1 MERSVVEL
9 LERYPAATLQDIYKT
24 MFQDRFGVAHMLASR
39 ERVKEY
45 IATEAQL
52 AEGDTQCYIE
62 ACGWRGDYIRV
73 DLRAIRDGI
82 MSADELT
89 DAFMASAECGIDISA
104 ESIEA
109 WQREWNEIVRV
120 CHPMLRGIEGFKSDS
135 TAIAKHIAEGN
146 YVMHHSE
153 VYNANYAP
161 HYRIVHRTMIEAL
174 PSLAR
179 R

>member
-1 MERSVVEL
+1 MVEL

-24 MFQDRFGVAHMLASR
+24 MFQDRFGVAHMLAPR

-45 IATEAQL
+45 ITTETEL
-52 AEGDTQCYIE
+52 ANGDTQHYTE
-62 ACGWRGDYIRV
+62 ACGWRGDYVRV
-73 DLRAIRDGI
+73 DLRAIRDDI
-82 MSADELT
+82 ISADELT
-89 DAFMASAECGIDISA
+89 DAFMESAELGIEITT

-109 WQREWNEIVRV
+109 WQREWNEIIDV
-120 CHPMLRGIEGFKSDS
+120 CHPILSRLDGFKRDS
-135 TAIAKHIAEGN
+135 LAIVQLIADGN

-153 VYNANYAP
+153 EYNANYAP

>member
-45 IATEAQL
+45 ITTETGL
-52 AEGDTQCYIE
+52 ANGDTQHYTE

-82 MSADELT
+82 ISADELS
-89 DAFMASAECGIDISA
+89 DAFMASAELGIEITT

-120 CHPMLRGIEGFKSDS
+120 CHPMLRRIESFKSDS
-135 TAIAKHIAEGN
+135 AAIAKHIAEGS

-153 VYNANYAP
+153 AYNAHYAP

>member
-24 MFQDRFGVAHMLASR
+24 MFQDRFGVAHMLAPR
-39 ERVKEY
+39 EHVKEY
-45 IATEAQL
+45 IATEAQR
-52 AEGDTQCYIE
+52 ANGDTQHYTE

-82 MSADELT
+82 ISADELT
-89 DAFMASAECGIDISA
+89 DAFMASAELGIEITT

-120 CHPMLRGIEGFKSDS
+120 CHPILSRLDGFKRDS
-135 TAIAKHIAEGN
+135 SAIVQLIANGN

-161 HYRIVHRTMIEAL
+161 HYRIVHRTLIERL

>member
-45 IATEAQL
+45 IATEAQR
-52 AEGDTQCYIE
+52 ANGDTQHYTE

-82 MSADELT
+82 ISADELT
-89 DAFMASAECGIDISA
+89 DAFMASAELGIEITS

-120 CHPMLRGIEGFKSDS
+120 CHPMLRRIESFKSDS
-135 TAIAKHIAEGN
+135 TTIAKHIANGN
-146 YVMHHSE
+146 YVMYHSE
-153 VYNANYAP
+153 AYNAHYAP
-161 HYRIVHRTMIEAL
+161 HYRIVHRTMIERL